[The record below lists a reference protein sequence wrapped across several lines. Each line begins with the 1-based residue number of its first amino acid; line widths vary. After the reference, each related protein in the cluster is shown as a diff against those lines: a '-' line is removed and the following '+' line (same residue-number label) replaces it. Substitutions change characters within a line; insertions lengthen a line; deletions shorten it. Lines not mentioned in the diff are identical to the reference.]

1 MKLKFINILLFF
13 LVFHLSYSQ
22 KTVPEVLKKYNNQS
36 IPYVSVNTLALSNS
50 QSIVLDARE
59 IKEYRVSHIKNAI
72 HVGYD
77 DFDIKSVQTK
87 IPNKDSKIIVY
98 CSIGIRS
105 EDIAEKLKKV
115 GYTHVL
121 NLYGGLYTSL
131 ISPAGKSPGL
141 PTPRRTKPLPPGL
154 QTANGWLLKFI
165 VN

>member
-36 IPYVSVNTLALSNS
+36 IPYISVNTLALSNS

-121 NLYGGLYTSL
+121 NLYGGLFEWKNKDFKIYNSK
-131 ISPAGKSPGL
+131 GKVTDSVHVYS
-141 PTPRRTKPLPPGL
+141 KFWSK
-154 QTANGWLLKFI
+154 WLVKGI
-165 VN
+165 KIYD